1 MKRQL
6 LREHHNRQEKAWKE
20 PSGRSGSPSRKGKPT
35 RVFEREFEC
44 EVLPSG
50 QIKYNFRIRYNEK
63 IDKAQQKEKLK
74 EKFFAALSPMCF
86 LINGFRFKFTHKVQ
100 EFAKLNQFP
109 VDQANEIFP
118 SISEL
123 ANGKLEIIERRFAR
137 APVEFKKELSPDGK
151 NVEEYARVHIEWK
164 DVLQPE

>member
-1 MKRQL
+1 
-6 LREHHNRQEKAWKE
+6 
-20 PSGRSGSPSRKGKPT
+20 
-35 RVFEREFEC
+35 
-44 EVLPSG
+44 
-50 QIKYNFRIRYNEK
+50 
-63 IDKAQQKEKLK
+63 
-74 EKFFAALSPMCF
+74 MCF